1 MPLFTP
7 LADEAGGLRQALQG
21 DEGGDVFRMGRAE
34 EHGAQT
40 NGKAGLL
47 SRPQR
52 HARFGICWLPQEH
65 LSSTASQMPSFI

>member
-34 EHGAQT
+34 EHGA
-40 NGKAGLL
+40 
-47 SRPQR
+47 
-52 HARFGICWLPQEH
+52 
-65 LSSTASQMPSFI
+65 